1 MDFWYFGESSLNTEK
16 EPIIRDMVYEF
27 SEDDEQEEYIPEE
40 HTFPILSNHNVQS
53 FSRAT
58 RNIHFDLSEGMSFN
72 SNESTLN
79 AIKQY
84 HIDQGYNFM
93 VVESKPNKWLQA
105 IQDSVPGTI
114 VQYITCPYVVDGV
127 EDQSN
132 YILECVFWSFK
143 PCIEGFKYC
152 KPIVQV
158 DGTFL
163 TGKYHDT
170 LLIAINQDG
179 NLNIFSLA
187 FTIVE
192 GETKEALIWF
202 SQLLQEY
209 VTSQSNLC
217 MITDRG
223 TTILLVLQSPE
234 VASEEDGLTSMYCI
248 RHIASNFNKW
258 FKNVELKRKVINV
271 GYEMK
276 QPTLQ
281 AKLSAI
287 RAEFP
292 HAVFWIDQIPLEKW
306 TQAYDG
312 GKRYGRENSDFDV
325 EDMLITELRHYL
337 TTYTVKLNEWWCDYE
352 EIQAICLPCPYVIA
366 VCSFCHLQLT
376 TFVAPVYS
384 VHNIFKAYEVQ
395 FNPVRNQDYWSTYT
409 GPNLLPDPMMHQ
421 HQLGRP
427 NTQRIHKE
435 MDDSI
440 PNKPKKC
447 SYCRT
452 EGHN

>member
-1 MDFWYFGESSLNTEK
+1 M
-16 EPIIRDMVYEF
+16 
-27 SEDDEQEEYIPEE
+27 
-40 HTFPILSNHNVQS
+40 
-53 FSRAT
+53 
-58 RNIHFDLSEGMSFN
+58 
-72 SNESTLN
+72 
-79 AIKQY
+79 
-84 HIDQGYNFM
+84 
-93 VVESKPNKWLQA
+93 QA

-271 GYEMK
+271 GKHFLTSITHFKQLTTFSINMFYEIVTGYEMK

-312 GKRYGRENSDFDV
+312 GKRYGHMTTNLVESMNSV
-325 EDMLITELRHYL
+325 LKGAQSLLICAL
-337 TTYTVKLNEWWCDYE
+337 VKTIFERTK
-352 EIQAICLPCPYVIA
+352 CL
-366 VCSFCHLQLT
+366 VC
-376 TFVAPVYS
+376 
-384 VHNIFKAYEVQ
+384 
-395 FNPVRNQDYWSTYT
+395 
-409 GPNLLPDPMMHQ
+409 
-421 HQLGRP
+421 
-427 NTQRIHKE
+427 
-435 MDDSI
+435 
-440 PNKPKKC
+440 
-447 SYCRT
+447 
-452 EGHN
+452 